1 MSTEKFGHLRLA
13 RRVWA
18 VAAIHGDVERLMRLH
33 DEIDARFQAG
43 DRIVY
48 LGNFMGRGARVGDT
62 IDELLA
68 FRRHL
73 LAHPGMEADDIVF
86 LRGAQEEMWR
96 KLMEIQFA
104 RDPRDVFAWMMKE
117 GIGATLA
124 AYGGDVE
131 RAPAILREG
140 TLSIARWTMQL
151 RSAMRSR
158 PGHDELFG
166 ELRRA
171 AVTEGGELLFV
182 SAGVDPT
189 RPLEEQGDSFW
200 WGSGYFSRLD
210 EPYSGFRMVVRGFD
224 RARQPVSFN
233 QAAASIDGGC
243 GFGGTLNAACFT
255 LDGATAEWITI

>member
-1 MSTEKFGHLRLA
+1 MSTEKFGHLHLA
-13 RRVWA
+13 HRVWA
-18 VAAIHGDVERLMRLH
+18 VAAIHGDVDRLMRLH
-33 DEIDARFQAG
+33 DALDARFEHG

-73 LAHPGMEADDIVF
+73 LARPGMEADDIIF

-104 RDPRDVFAWMMKE
+104 RDPRDVFAWMLKE
-117 GIGATLA
+117 GVGATLA
-124 AYGGDVE
+124 AYGGDIE

-140 TLSIARWTMQL
+140 TLNIARWTMAL
-151 RSAMRSR
+151 RSAMRAR

-171 AVTEGGELLFV
+171 AVTDGGELLLV

-200 WGSGYFSRLD
+200 WGSGYFDRLD
-210 EPYSGFRMVVRGFD
+210 ERYGGFRLVVRGFD
-224 RARQPVSFN
+224 RARQPASVGKVT
-233 QAAASIDGGC
+233 ASIDGGC

-255 LDGATAEWITI
+255 LAGETADWIEI